1 MGVSDY
7 RGKSWPWLLLCLY
20 FLSGVVGVTYEVLW
34 VRMLSILFG
43 ASIFGVIITLAAFM
57 SGLGLGSFV
66 GTWLARKFS
75 RPLIVFAL
83 LEGAV
88 ALFAFMMPGLFA
100 SVDALLSQVAVNAP
114 LSEWYLLQ
122 STVAFLIL
130 FVPAMALG
138 IGFPL
143 ILKCFEATP
152 VSLASIY
159 GLNTLG
165 GALGALLPLL
175 LLPEMGWVVSIRLVA
190 LLGMAIAVCAFLIAI
205 KAKPAGHPVAR
216 SKAHSIPPW
225 SALLL
230 YAGIGAAALILQLG
244 WTRFYG
250 MILLRTE
257 YVLAIILFVFLVG
270 LGLGSLLA
278 KHISLRHG
286 LGWFPI
292 IAGLFAL
299 LSLWGLP
306 ELAAWADHARFDSLS
321 EAMTAQLLALA
332 LLTLPTTLILG
343 AWLPM
348 LNRHLTQ
355 EGAGSQA
362 GAVTG
367 AWLYGANSV
376 GAALGVLI
384 AGFLLVPYMGTA
396 ATISLAALMLFACGM
411 KWSQLRRGWLAA
423 PLLIALA
430 YPVATMPPVSQLLP
444 KAHADSRDLFVQEDI
459 LSITHVVEQPDGQRL
474 LLSDL
479 RRMDASSEP
488 TAVTVQKNQARLP
501 LLLHPEPRQV
511 LFLGLGT
518 GITAAGALDFPQL
531 RAESVELSAGA
542 IEAASAFFSPVN
554 ADVMDKIAVSHDD
567 ARRFLRAAAQRYDV
581 IIGDLFHPDL
591 VGRSNLL
598 SVQQFRR
605 ARERLTEEGL
615 FVQWLAL
622 NQFDTRSLETVLRS
636 FQQVFPQAVL
646 FVDGLRL
653 AMVGPHSDLGGAPAM
668 LANLA
673 RMGGWQ
679 QTAVTGGEGPWTWLG
694 RYWGP
699 IRVAS
704 GPVQDEWAPRIEFSL
719 PQLRYTQAHDMSLL
733 ILRLLQQRPPV
744 EAASS
749 ALQVPPDSR
758 EVFERAYIASE
769 LAMRSLNATLNKK
782 PREAQQLM
790 RFAYDANPRDRWV
803 GFDIADKMFAS
814 LAQAANKGLSR
825 RDALLKIL
833 SIRPDHAGAVKALWQ
848 LEREAGNHE
857 KADNYLIYLRELSPL
872 DEVVRHKGGS

>member
-1 MGVSDY
+1 MGVSDH
-7 RGKSWPWLLLCLY
+7 RGKSWPWLLLALY
-20 FLSGVVGVTYEVLW
+20 FLSGVAGVTYEVLW

-57 SGLGLGSFV
+57 SGLGLGSFA
-66 GTWLARKFS
+66 GTWLANRFS
-75 RPLIVFAL
+75 RPLICFAL

-88 ALFAFMMPGLFA
+88 AVFAFMMPGLFA
-100 SVDALLSQVAVNAP
+100 SVDVLLNQVAVNAP
-114 LSEWYLLQ
+114 LSQWYVLQ
-122 STVAFLIL
+122 SAVAFLIL
-130 FVPAMALG
+130 FIPALALG
-138 IGFPL
+138 MGFPL
-143 ILKCFEATP
+143 ILKCFETTP

-165 GALGALLPLL
+165 GALGALLPLA
-175 LLPEMGWVVSIRLVA
+175 LLPEAGWVVSIRLVA
-190 LLGMAIAVCAFLIAI
+190 ILGMGIAVCAFVIALR
-205 KAKPAGHPVAR
+205 AQPAGHALSR
-216 SKAHSIPPW
+216 TRLGGAPPW
-225 SALLL
+225 SALLF

-270 LGLGSLLA
+270 LGLGSLLG
-278 KHISLRHG
+278 KHIPLRLG
-286 LGWFPI
+286 LGWFPVA
-292 IAGLFAL
+292 AGLFAL

-306 ELAAWADHARFDSLS
+306 WLAAWADHARFDSLG

-348 LNRHLTQ
+348 LNRHLRQ
-355 EGAGSQA
+355 GKGQQA
-362 GAVTG
+362 GPVTG

-396 ATISLAALMLFACGM
+396 ATIILAALMLFACGM
-411 KWSQLRRGWLAA
+411 KWSQSRRAWLAA
-423 PLLIALA
+423 PLLLVLA
-430 YPVATMPPVSQLLP
+430 WPVATMPPVSQLLP
-444 KAHADSRDLFVQEDI
+444 EAHADSRDLFVQEDI

-518 GITAAGALDFPQL
+518 GITAAGALDFPQ
-531 RAESVELSAGA
+531 AEAGSVELSAGA
-542 IEAASAFFSPVN
+542 IAAAGAFFSPVN
-554 ADVMDKIAVSHDD
+554 NDVMDKIAVSHDD
-567 ARRFLRAAAQRYDV
+567 ARRFLRAAAGHYDV
-581 IIGDLFHPDL
+581 IVGDLFHPDL

-598 SVQQFRR
+598 SVQQFMR
-605 ARERLTEEGL
+605 ARERLAEDGL

-622 NQFDTRSLETVLRS
+622 NQFDIRSLETVLRS
-636 FQQVFPQAVL
+636 FQRVFPQAVL
-646 FVDGLRL
+646 FIDGFRL
-653 AMVGPHSDLGGAPAM
+653 AMVGPRTALGGAPAI

-673 RMGGWQ
+673 RMSDSQ
-679 QTAVTGGEGPWTWLG
+679 KKAVTGGEGVWTWLG

-699 IRVAS
+699 IRAS
-704 GPVQDEWAPRIEFSL
+704 AGPVQDEWAPRIEFSL

-744 EAASS
+744 EAASA
-749 ALQVPPDSR
+749 ALRVPVENR

-769 LAMRSLNATLNKK
+769 LAMRSLNATMNNQ
-782 PREAQQLM
+782 PREAQKLI
-790 RFAYDANPRDRWV
+790 RFAYDANSRDRWV

-814 LAQAANKGLSR
+814 LAQATGKGMDR

-848 LEREAGNHE
+848 LEKESGNRE

-872 DEVVRHKGGS
+872 DVEVRDTAR